1 MLHPEIAIPKQNQR
15 RKEVDKRRLRL
26 REACNVVERMIR
38 LDPRRSSTAAAR
50 TANFPLMSK
59 QALRKATPTVSSER
73 LAEQAA
79 EALRLE
85 KFKDAIEFFKQLV
98 KQDSSCPQWSVGL
111 AEAYVGRARALA
123 AKGMFKEAEIVL
135 GNAARAD
142 GSARERMLLLR
153 CLVHQGQLQKALAYL
168 IKHMPESGEDAWLAE
183 LAAALFLAVPIEL
196 RGLHEAESPR
206 GTWLRAAAAAK
217 AALDSWTGAK
227 PAEEVD
233 ALLAKIP
240 LNSPFKAMRL
250 ILKSLLLAPQDG
262 PKARRM
268 LEGVA
273 QDSPFAPLRAAAQA
287 AIASASGAPLGGW
300 EASNAAQRSFV
311 IETSGLSA
319 SASHT
324 AMRLTEAEAAG
335 PSALFSF
342 LVKSAEPVDVAGLRS
357 ACRNL
362 LPRAPDRVQQFEKRF
377 GALEEWE
384 RQRIL
389 ALSAEE
395 AGRWSR
401 AEGCWRA
408 AAAGLESDGSV
419 RARLSAG
426 VIYRHL
432 AELALKHDSIEGED
446 FMQDPRLCY
455 LRRSVEA
462 DPDYLPARL
471 QLIELLRESEDPD
484 EQKDWHAQADAAAA
498 HFPQESSALLCAID
512 SAAQRKAFKKAAGY
526 AQKLLALDPINLSA
540 RQRMI
545 DLLIA
550 QARKQFRA
558 GRLDLA
564 EKALDGAIRWERSD
578 KPSAS
583 LRLNRGLLGL
593 YRGQRAEAEALLR
606 HGVEL
611 AGEATIGW
619 FRAAIEEAL
628 LAPAG
633 FAPLP
638 LLREELDRLL
648 PRAPKKQEI
657 VAVAAALG
665 ASEVKEAAKATAHVV
680 RTFCSWLGKAMQVEF
695 SPDEFH
701 PVAEALL
708 RAQRYEALG
717 KLVSAAR
724 WREPRELAWR
734 FYEIVART
742 ENDPDRL
749 YRTESQEIFSMLDA
763 AGEGQAFAWRSRIQ
777 RYLNSSGDDPAAR
790 RRARRLALRDQA
802 FAEDDMTSLLEDVF
816 DAIRPEE
823 FYRLLRKHGQAD
835 APRAIAAHLAQAPT
849 LRDVTPTALE
859 RIAAMLVAMGES
871 GGCSPF

>member
-1 MLHPEIAIPKQNQR
+1 
-15 RKEVDKRRLRL
+15 
-26 REACNVVERMIR
+26 
-38 LDPRRSSTAAAR
+38 
-50 TANFPLMSK
+50 MSK
-59 QALRKATPTVSSER
+59 QPLRKATPTVSSER
-73 LAEQAA
+73 LAEQAT

-85 KFKDAIEFFKQLV
+85 KYKDAIEFFKQLV
-98 KQDSSCPQWSVGL
+98 KQDSRPQWSEGL

-142 GSARERMLLLR
+142 GSVREPMLLLR

-168 IKHMPESGEDAWLAE
+168 IRHLPKPGEDAQLAE
-183 LAAALFLAVPIEL
+183 LAGALFLAVPTEL
-196 RGLHEAESPR
+196 RGPYDAELHLGA
-206 GTWLRAAAAAK
+206 WLRAAVAAK
-217 AALDSWTGAK
+217 AALDSWTGAR

-240 LNSPFKAMRL
+240 LNSPFKAARL
-250 ILKSLLLAPQDG
+250 ILKSLLLAPRDG
-262 PKARRM
+262 LKARRM

-273 QDSPFAPLRAAAQA
+273 PDSPFAPLRAAAQA
-287 AIASASGAPLGGW
+287 AIASASEAPLGEWGP
-300 EASNAAQRSFV
+300 SDTAQRRFV
-311 IETSGLSA
+311 IETSGMSA
-319 SASHT
+319 SDSQT

-335 PSALFSF
+335 PSALFAF
-342 LVKSAEPVDVAGLRS
+342 LVKSAEPFDTADLRS

-384 RQRIL
+384 KQRIL
-389 ALSAEE
+389 ALSAEDV
-395 AGRWSR
+395 GRWSR
-401 AEGCWRA
+401 AERCWRA
-408 AAAGLESDGSV
+408 AAAQLESDGSAK
-419 RARLSAG
+419 ARLSAG
-426 VIYRHL
+426 VVYRHL

-455 LRRSVEA
+455 LKRSVEA

-471 QLIELLRESEDPD
+471 KLIELLRESEEPD
-484 EQKDWHAQADAAAA
+484 EQKDWHAQADSAAAR
-498 HFPQESSALLCAID
+498 FPRESAALLCAID

-550 QARKQFRA
+550 QARKQLRA
-558 GRLDLA
+558 ERPDLA
-564 EKALDGAIRWERSD
+564 EKALDEALRWERSD

-593 YRGQRAEAEALLR
+593 YRGQGAEAEALLR
-606 HGVEL
+606 EGVEL

-633 FAPLP
+633 FAPVP

-648 PRAPKKQEI
+648 SRAPKKPEI
-657 VAVAAALG
+657 LAVAAALG
-665 ASEVKEAAKATAHVV
+665 ASEVKQAAKATSHVV
-680 RTFCSWLGKAMQVEF
+680 WKFCSWLGKAMQVQF

-701 PVAEALL
+701 PVTEALL
-708 RAQRYEALG
+708 RAQLYEALG
-717 KLVSAAR
+717 KLASAAR
-724 WREPRELAWR
+724 WREPREPVWR

-742 ENDPDRL
+742 ENNPVRL
-749 YRTESQEIFSMLDA
+749 YRAESQEIFDMLDE
-763 AGEGQAFAWRSRIQ
+763 AGERQAFAWRSRIQ

-802 FAEDDMTSLLEDVF
+802 FAEDDMTSLLDDVF
-816 DAIRPEE
+816 ESIHPEE
-823 FYRLLRKHGQAD
+823 FKRLLRKHGQAD
-835 APRAIAAHLAQAPT
+835 APRAIAAHLVKAPK
-849 LRDVTPTALE
+849 LRELPPAVLE
-859 RIAAMLVAMGES
+859 QIAAMLISMVEA
-871 GGCSPF
+871 GGSSPF